1 MSFSETA
8 VRAAAVHSSE
18 RLGYRNLKELQMQV
32 IVEFVMG
39 QDVFAI
45 LPTGKCL
52 CYACFPIY
60 SMISCMKIQTGVL

>member
-45 LPTGKCL
+45 LPNRVAVPAFQYL
-52 CYACFPIY
+52 
-60 SMISCMKIQTGVL
+60 MISCMKIQTGVL

>member
-8 VRAAAVHSSE
+8 VRAAAVHFSE

-45 LPTGKCL
+45 LPTGACL
-52 CYACFPIY
+52 PILY
-60 SMISCMKIQTGVL
+60 DKLQKIQTGVL